1 MNASIPGGVR
11 PIVASEEAVGDP
23 PGDVPV
29 PGERARVLIVDDDE
43 RNLLA
48 IRNVLEDLADVVVAA
63 SGEEALRHLLKDEF
77 AVILLD
83 VFMPGMDGYETAQ
96 IIRGRE
102 QTKRIPIVFL
112 SAVNKE
118 AKHLI
123 RGYTMGAVDYVFK
136 PVEPV
141 VLRSKVAVFVD
152 LFEKTREIERKA
164 RQEQALL
171 DANLRANAERLR
183 IEQELR
189 LVEQRQAAI
198 IQSLPIIFYLEAAD
212 ASPRVPQFVGG
223 NFAAV
228 TGYSFDEVEAH
239 PNLWLDRLHEED
251 RARVLAA
258 IEERSS
264 SGAMAIEYRWLCAD
278 GQYKHF
284 LDQAV
289 LLRTAD
295 GAPSHFAGTL
305 LDVTDRKTLEEELL
319 HARKMDAIGKLT
331 GGIAHDFNN
340 LLAAVLGGIA
350 LIERRLPLEE
360 DHKKIIGM
368 TRHAA
373 EQGSEL
379 VGRLLAF
386 ARRQQLQPASV
397 DIGRLSVRV
406 TDLLTHT
413 LGGLVQLDWK
423 TADDIWCAYADETQ
437 LELALMN
444 LIINARDS
452 MPDGGAIG
460 VRAENRAVTQ
470 RNELGLAPG
479 DYVVLVVED
488 SGCGIPA
495 DILEQVTEPFFT
507 TKDMGK
513 GTGLGLSMVYG
524 FARQSGGAL
533 HIRSRVDEGT
543 NVEIWLPRTDQP
555 AAEKAP
561 GVVAE
566 IEQKESRSLRVLLV
580 DDHDAVRETTAAM
593 LEDLGHKV
601 EAVGDGQSML
611 RLLES
616 APDDYDLVVTDY
628 AMPLLSGGEALI
640 RAREIRPDLPGII
653 ISGYADAESIAR
665 KPANV
670 EVLTKPFSPRDMS
683 RAIGAVSAPLPEPSA
698 G

>member
-1 MNASIPGGVR
+1 
-11 PIVASEEAVGDP
+11 
-23 PGDVPV
+23 
-29 PGERARVLIVDDDE
+29 
-43 RNLLA
+43 
-48 IRNVLEDLADVVVAA
+48 
-63 SGEEALRHLLKDEF
+63 
-77 AVILLD
+77 
-83 VFMPGMDGYETAQ
+83 
-96 IIRGRE
+96 
-102 QTKRIPIVFL
+102 
-112 SAVNKE
+112 
-118 AKHLI
+118 
-123 RGYTMGAVDYVFK
+123 
-136 PVEPV
+136 
-141 VLRSKVAVFVD
+141 
-152 LFEKTREIERKA
+152 
-164 RQEQALL
+164 
-171 DANLRANAERLR
+171 
-183 IEQELR
+183 
-189 LVEQRQAAI
+189 
-198 IQSLPIIFYLEAAD
+198 
-212 ASPRVPQFVGG
+212 
-223 NFAAV
+223 
-228 TGYSFDEVEAH
+228 
-239 PNLWLDRLHEED
+239 
-251 RARVLAA
+251 
-258 IEERSS
+258 
-264 SGAMAIEYRWLCAD
+264 
-278 GQYKHF
+278 
-284 LDQAV
+284 
-289 LLRTAD
+289 
-295 GAPSHFAGTL
+295 
-305 LDVTDRKTLEEELL
+305 
-319 HARKMDAIGKLT
+319 
-331 GGIAHDFNN
+331 
-340 LLAAVLGGIA
+340 
-350 LIERRLPLEE
+350 
-360 DHKKIIGM
+360 
-368 TRHAA
+368 
-373 EQGSEL
+373 
-379 VGRLLAF
+379 
-386 ARRQQLQPASV
+386 
-397 DIGRLSVRV
+397 
-406 TDLLTHT
+406 
-413 LGGLVQLDWK
+413 
-423 TADDIWCAYADETQ
+423 
-437 LELALMN
+437 MN

-452 MPDGGAIG
+452 LPDGGAIG

-543 NVEIWLPRTDQP
+543 SVEIWLPRTDQP

>member
-1 MNASIPGGVR
+1 MNASVPGGVR
-11 PIVASEEAVGDP
+11 PIAATEEVVGDP
-23 PGDVPV
+23 PGDIPV

-118 AKHLI
+118 TKHLI

-164 RQEQALL
+164 RQEQELL

-228 TGYSFDEVEAH
+228 TGYSFEEVEAH

-251 RARVLAA
+251 RERVLAA

-295 GAPSHFAGTL
+295 GAPSRFAGTL

-350 LIERRLPLEE
+350 LIERRLPLED

-460 VRAENRAVTQ
+460 VRAENREVTQ

-479 DYVVLVVED
+479 GYVVLVVED

-495 DILEQVTEPFFT
+495 ELLEQVTEPFFT

-543 NVEIWLPRTDQP
+543 SVEIWLPRSDQP

-561 GVVAE
+561 GAVAE
-566 IEQKESRSLRVLLV
+566 SEQTESRSLRILLV

-670 EVLTKPFSPRDMS
+670 EVLTKPFSPREMS